1 METGDS
7 ERATLISISK
17 APSLPLN
24 RITDHSTLL
33 IAIPSSTQ
41 TLTAHPSTIDMDACE
56 DKTYREQQL
65 RAVREYDEKLK
76 DEPLSQHCLTHRV
89 STKEGTEYCYEGCSR
104 FHRLACGHVIYSEM
118 ASMCGKNCSAPISNY
133 APFMCALCEHWKM
146 VQSKQVSRR
155 SSQFIEL
162 IQPDFPALDQSQVPF
177 FVRARA
183 CTVVYILP
191 KSHVLV
197 LQSMKDIAVAR
208 LDDKIH
214 RDHILDEITEITEGC
229 SASFIDAIAQG
240 VTSCIENQHLWID
253 ATYEELAVANVYVA
267 GVWGDAAQPGMLTQ
281 LAKRFKV
288 DGVKILRLIEA
299 VTKLLADLKART
311 AIASFMPIFAK
322 MFRGKF
328 SKYKQFASL
337 VLSLWYRV
345 QKCGLIS
352 SQLILQ
358 YWLRI
363 VAACINVA
371 MLATDIVMPIHKICA
386 AVGVS
391 QHGHIGD
398 NFDLDVVLLDEEGE
412 IAPIWG
418 WTVESRRNR
427 KLKARKA
434 QANKK
439 QVNSSVTFKVD
450 TNIVT
455 AKMEEETARLLN
467 GFRGD
472 SSFDDV
478 EDGSLKRRRVA

>member
-1 METGDS
+1 
-7 ERATLISISK
+7 
-17 APSLPLN
+17 
-24 RITDHSTLL
+24 
-33 IAIPSSTQ
+33 
-41 TLTAHPSTIDMDACE
+41 MDTCE

-65 RAVREYDEKLK
+65 RAVREYEEKLK
-76 DEPLSQHCLTHRV
+76 DEPLSQHCLIHRV

-104 FHRLACGHVIYSEM
+104 IHRLACGHVIYTEM
-118 ASMCGKNCSAPISNY
+118 ASMCGKNCSAPVSNY
-133 APFMCALCEHWKM
+133 APFMCAVCEHWKM

-155 SSQFIEL
+155 SSQFTEL
-162 IQPDFPALDQSQVPF
+162 ILPDFPALDQSQVPF

-183 CTVVYILP
+183 CTAVYLLP

-208 LDDKIH
+208 LDNKIH
-214 RDHILDEITEITEGC
+214 LDHILDEITEITKGC
-229 SASFIDAIAQG
+229 SALFINSITQG
-240 VTSCIENQHLWID
+240 ITSCIENQHLWMA

-288 DGVKILRLIEA
+288 DGVKVRSLIDA
-299 VTKLLADLKART
+299 VTKLLADLKARA
-311 AIASFMPIFAK
+311 AIASFMPKFAK
-322 MFRGKF
+322 MFRGKS
-328 SKYKQFASL
+328 SKHKQFASL
-337 VLSLWYRV
+337 VLSLWNRV
-345 QKCGLIS
+345 QKCGLFS

-363 VAACINVA
+363 VAACIHA
-371 MLATDIVMPIHKICA
+371 AILANDLVMPIHKICA

-391 QHGHIGD
+391 QYGHIGE
-398 NFDLDVVLLDEEGE
+398 DLDIDVALLAKDEE

-418 WTVESRRNR
+418 RTIESRRNR

-434 QANKK
+434 QANQK
-439 QVNSSVTFKVD
+439 QVDCPVPFKVD
-450 TNIVT
+450 TNIAT
-455 AKMEEETARLLN
+455 AKMEEETAQLLN
-467 GFRGD
+467 GFGGE